1 MVREDVMQGFLL
13 GLANGTTCLT
23 FCAPVLV
30 PYLLGEGAGVRKN
43 LLTLLQFLIG
53 RLGGYMLFGLV
64 AWATG
69 SLLLGATVRQGVLLG
84 LVYIGLAALLLVT
97 ALRRRAPAP
106 GACAL
111 EGART
116 GLTRFRRWP
125 GAVPVGMGLLAG
137 LKVCPPLL
145 LAFAG
150 AASSSSLV
158 GSLTLFLTFF
168 LGTSIYFLPIS
179 FLGALRRV
187 APLRTI
193 GQFAAA
199 IVALYYLYAGVL
211 LVVGGL
217 Q

>member
-1 MVREDVMQGFLL
+1 MAKEDAVQGFLL

-23 FCAPVLV
+23 FCAPVLI
-30 PYLLGEGAGVRKN
+30 PYLLGEGEGVRRN
-43 LLTLLQFLIG
+43 LLTLLQFLVG
-53 RLGGYMLFGLV
+53 RLGGYMLFGLA

-69 SLLLGATVRQGVLLG
+69 SLLLGATAGQGVLLG
-84 LVYIGLAALLLVT
+84 AAYVGLAAVLLVT
-97 ALRRRAPAP
+97 ALRKGTPAT

-116 GLTRFRRWP
+116 GLQRLRRWP
-125 GAVPVGMGLLAG
+125 AAVPVGMGFLAG

-150 AASSSSLV
+150 AASTGSLV

-179 FLGALRRV
+179 LLAVFRRV
-187 APLRTI
+187 TPLRTV

-199 IVALYYLYAGVL
+199 IVALYYLYAGAL
-211 LVVGGL
+211 LIVGGL

>member
-1 MVREDVMQGFLL
+1 VQGFLL

-30 PYLLGEGAGVRKN
+30 PYLLGEGEGVGRN

-53 RLGGYMLFGLV
+53 RLGGYMLFGLA

-69 SLLLGATVRQGVLLG
+69 SLLLGATAGQGILLG
-84 LVYIGLAALLLVT
+84 TVYVGLAALLLVT
-97 ALRRRAPAP
+97 ALRKATSATR
-106 GACAL
+106 ACAL

-116 GLTRFRRWP
+116 GLQRLWRRP
-125 GAVPVGMGLLAG
+125 AAVPVGMGFLAG

-150 AASSSSLV
+150 ATSTGGLV
-158 GSLTLFLTFF
+158 GSLALFLTFF

-179 FLGALRRV
+179 FLGAFHRV
-187 APLRTI
+187 AALRTV

-211 LVVGGL
+211 LIIGGL

>member
-1 MVREDVMQGFLL
+1 MKEDAVQGFLL

-30 PYLLGEGAGVRKN
+30 PYLLGEGESVRKN

-53 RLGGYMLFGLV
+53 RLGGYMLFGLA

-69 SLLLGATVRQGVLLG
+69 SLLLGATAGQGVLLG
-84 LVYIGLAALLLVT
+84 LVYVGLAALLLVT
-97 ALRRRAPAP
+97 ALRRRAPVT

-111 EGART
+111 EDART
-116 GLTRFRRWP
+116 GLQRLRRWP
-125 GAVPVGMGLLAG
+125 GAVPVSMGLLAG

-150 AASSSSLV
+150 AASSSSIW

>member
-1 MVREDVMQGFLL
+1 MKEDAVQGFLL

-53 RLGGYMLFGLV
+53 RLGGYMLFGLA

-69 SLLLGATVRQGVLLG
+69 SLLLGATAGQGVLLG
-84 LVYIGLAALLLVT
+84 LVYVGLAALLLVT
-97 ALRRRAPAP
+97 ALRRRAPAS
-106 GACAL
+106 GTCAL

-116 GLTRFRRWP
+116 GLQRLRRWP

-150 AASSSSLV
+150 AASSSSLW

-179 FLGALRRV
+179 FLGAFRRV

>member
-1 MVREDVMQGFLL
+1 VQGFLL

-30 PYLLGEGAGVRKN
+30 PYLLGEGEGVRRN
-43 LLTLLQFLIG
+43 LLMLLQFLIG
-53 RLGGYMLFGLV
+53 RLAGYLLFGLA
-64 AWATG
+64 AWASG
-69 SLLLGATVRQGVLLG
+69 SLLLGTTAEHSAMLGVAY
-84 LVYIGLAALLLVT
+84 VGLAVLLLVT
-97 ALRRRAPAP
+97 ALRRHVSH
-106 GACAL
+106 GGGCAL

-116 GLTRFRRWP
+116 GLLRLHRWP
-125 GAVPVGMGLLAG
+125 VAVPAAMGFLAG

-150 AASSSSLV
+150 AASAGSLV
-158 GSLTLFLTFF
+158 DSLLLFVTFF
-168 LGTSIYFLPIS
+168 AGTSIYFLPIS
-179 FLGALRRV
+179 FLGALRR
-187 APLRTI
+187 ASALRTV

-211 LVVGGL
+211 LIIGGL

>member
-1 MVREDVMQGFLL
+1 MQGFLL

-30 PYLLGEGAGVRKN
+30 PYLLGEGKGVRKN
-43 LLTLLQFLIG
+43 LLTLLLFLIG
-53 RLGGYMLFGLV
+53 RLGGYMLFGLA

-69 SLLLGATVRQGVLLG
+69 SLLLGATAGQGVLLG
-84 LVYIGLAALLLVT
+84 LVYVGLAALLLVT
-97 ALRRRAPAP
+97 ALRRRAPVT

-111 EGART
+111 QTGTGALQRA
-116 GLTRFRRWP
+116 RRWP

-150 AASSSSLV
+150 AASSNSLW

-179 FLGALRRV
+179 FLGAFRRV

-193 GQFAAA
+193 GQFSAA